1 MSDLCIEN
9 GLQIYAWKKSELS
22 MRDLKQQG
30 QLVYYKLAEEFF
42 NSWGNLIGFV
52 CDILKY
58 GIKNDEGIFWLMRW
72 MRKWVILVKINDD
85 ELEFY
90 SVLKGYEFGGA
101 WIQI

>member
-1 MSDLCIEN
+1 M
-9 GLQIYAWKKSELS
+9 
-22 MRDLKQQG
+22 
-30 QLVYYKLAEEFF
+30 
-42 NSWGNLIGFV
+42 IGFV

-101 WIQI
+101 RIQIYNIVEIWFKIICNENMLKYN